1 MTRAQW
7 GGYTAMCVGMFMA
20 ILDIQI
26 VAAALPRISQALD
39 IPLDRLSWIQ
49 TAYLITEVI
58 AIALSGRLTR
68 ALSTRGVFTLGA
80 AGFVVAS
87 IGCAAS
93 RGFVALIVWRAVQ
106 GFCGGVIIP
115 TAFAAGYKMFAKQLQ
130 WRAILIAGTLAV
142 LAPTL
147 GPLLGGFIAQK
158 LGWNWLF
165 LINVPIG
172 VVVAAIV
179 AAWIRI
185 DDADPSAWRTI
196 DTIALVS
203 LTFALALL
211 LILLKLA
218 PADHWVAARDFYLTA
233 GTLAAGT
240 VFVRRCIGT
249 PEALVDFSPLRAGSF
264 SAACIFNFA
273 LGLGLYGSVYLLPLF
288 LGFVRYHTPLEIGII
303 MTVSGV
309 AQLLAGPFATLAD
322 KRLPASA
329 VAAFGFGLF
338 AAGAFVNSFETPR
351 SDFSDLFWPQALRGA
366 AVLFCILPIT
376 NVALDAQPAAQ
387 LANASGLLNL
397 MRNIGGAIGI
407 GLVDTIVNVRPP
419 AIASQLTSDL
429 MHGSQRVAD
438 FVGLPVAL
446 VAGQTMATMDPSDVA
461 LVRPIIARAAATVAF
476 NEGWILLGSLTAL
489 TLLVLPLLRR
499 TSSSP
504 AHDTAKGLL

>member
-1 MTRAQW
+1 MTRAEW
-7 GGYTAMCVGMFMA
+7 GGFTAMCVGMFMA

-26 VAAALPRISQALD
+26 VAAALPKISQVLD

-68 ALSTRGVFTLGA
+68 ALSTRGTFTLGA

-115 TAFAAGYKMFAKQLQ
+115 TAFAAGYKMFAKRLQ
-130 WRAILIAGTLAV
+130 SRAILIAGTMAM
-142 LAPTL
+142 LAPSL
-147 GPLLGGFIAQK
+147 GPLLGGYIAQK

-179 AAWIRI
+179 AARIRI
-185 DDADPSAWRTI
+185 DDADPSAWRTF
-196 DTIALVS
+196 DTMALVS
-203 LTFALALL
+203 LTAALALL
-211 LILLKLA
+211 LILLKVA

-233 GTLAAGT
+233 GVLAAGT

-249 PEALVDFSPLRAGSF
+249 PEALVDFSPLRARSF
-264 SAACIFNFA
+264 SAACFFNFA

-309 AQLLAGPFATLAD
+309 AQLVAAPIATLAD
-322 KRLPASA
+322 KRLPAIA

-338 AAGAFVNSFETPR
+338 AVGAFANSFETPR
-351 SDFSDLFWPQALRGA
+351 SDFSDLFWPQAVRGA

-397 MRNIGGAIGI
+397 MRISAERS
-407 GLVDTIVNVRPP
+407 VS
-419 AIASQLTSDL
+419 ASSTRSSTS
-429 MHGSQRVAD
+429 
-438 FVGLPVAL
+438 GLPR
-446 VAGQTMATMDPSDVA
+446 S
-461 LVRPIIARAAATVAF
+461 
-476 NEGWILLGSLTAL
+476 
-489 TLLVLPLLRR
+489 RR
-499 TSSSP
+499 
-504 AHDTAKGLL
+504 G